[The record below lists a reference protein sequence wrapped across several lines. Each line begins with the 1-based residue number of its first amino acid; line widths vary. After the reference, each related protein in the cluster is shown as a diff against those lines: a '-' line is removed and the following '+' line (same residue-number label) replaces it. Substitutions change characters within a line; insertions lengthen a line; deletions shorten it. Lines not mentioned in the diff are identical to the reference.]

1 MKFDENLRNLRKEKS
16 FSQEYLAEIMNV
28 SRQTISKWENGTAMP
43 DLKRITELAKLFD
56 TSVDELLGT
65 SAPSYNNAS
74 QDNGS
79 AELEA
84 VKESFNRYSLK
95 IRKILILLFVLVITL
110 TIALMITNVMMLNFV
125 SNLQTRINNIPT
137 PNSQV
142 IYSDEDNSLLYDLD
156 YYVSNIDRENP
167 NMCEMTFEYTP
178 KSYVKGSTVSLVI
191 TDMASSAYPKTVEA
205 KLSGNSYIATARLN
219 FSSVNMIDISVD
231 DGTNVTTERVDID
244 WIAEYHAFTDLV
256 AEYGQEIEGSKTRI
270 NFDAYDARK
279 IAWQSRSELP
289 QITEAYVEAEDEKGK
304 IVYSNKLKP
313 VTDENETTVSL
324 KSFTVNGD
332 VSSVYVRLVDELGS
346 VYKIKCINIFKDYPD
361 GGEIIP
367 EVQIELK
374 DGVVLTTD

>member
-1 MKFDENLRNLRKEKS
+1 MLPRMILFDMIESAKGEVGMKFDENLRNLRKEKS

-56 TSVDELLGT
+56 ISVDELLGT

-74 QDNGS
+74 QNNAS

-156 YYVSNIDRENP
+156 
-167 NMCEMTFEYTP
+167 
-178 KSYVKGSTVSLVI
+178 
-191 TDMASSAYPKTVEA
+191 
-205 KLSGNSYIATARLN
+205 
-219 FSSVNMIDISVD
+219 
-231 DGTNVTTERVDID
+231 
-244 WIAEYHAFTDLV
+244 
-256 AEYGQEIEGSKTRI
+256 
-270 NFDAYDARK
+270 
-279 IAWQSRSELP
+279 
-289 QITEAYVEAEDEKGK
+289 
-304 IVYSNKLKP
+304 
-313 VTDENETTVSL
+313 
-324 KSFTVNGD
+324 
-332 VSSVYVRLVDELGS
+332 
-346 VYKIKCINIFKDYPD
+346 
-361 GGEIIP
+361 
-367 EVQIELK
+367 
-374 DGVVLTTD
+374 